1 MKRPI
6 TLFGLLYLWLFS
18 IGTANAQAPW
28 TYSPIPAEYT
38 EGYAVTYTERL
49 AVLNSEDCW
58 VDLTDALGPNPDTSG
73 NTDYRAQI
81 QAMIDSSPVKNFKMP
96 NFPVKMDIGIQPA
109 GTIGKTGIMLP
120 NNSKL
125 YFPPNGSIVMA
136 PTASSVY
143 YIINVLN
150 RSNVEVHFANLT
162 GERYSHIGGTGNDQW
177 GMGIA
182 IIGSYG
188 VTLNKVKIKNC
199 FGDGIYVVGQIGGY
213 TDSVSS
219 KKIVINKCISDNNR
233 RQGLTIESVEDL
245 IVNGG
250 IFSNTNGSQPQSG
263 IDIEPLAPDGTHL
276 TQVKDVVFNDI
287 VTYNNKGD
295 FGFIVSIWRS
305 FRWDANTPVQ
315 KSISITVNNHIS
327 DKDFICAYLSVDD
340 NDGYLLQGN
349 ITFNKPVWK
358 NPRYLGDGSNSRYL
372 RCQTRLHPLTVLVDW
387 GCDLA
392 SCAVANNVHN
402 RIDVY
407 YQGLW
412 GGYPIPDNIITWC
425 NGNGWIGE
433 TPQTR
438 DCPEL
443 IAALAPQSAGNTPKA
458 SVFKLSAYPNPA
470 QNAIVIQREGLPG
483 HHALITLYDFMGKA
497 VATYPMPDNLLSID
511 LSHLTMG
518 VYTLRYS
525 DHIRSSVIKVVKK

>member
-1 MKRPI
+1 MKKPI
-6 TLFGLLYLWLFS
+6 TLLGLLYLWLFS
-18 IGTANAQAPW
+18 IGTTNAQAPW

-58 VDLTDALGPNPDTSG
+58 VDLTNALGPNPDTTG
-73 NTDYRAQI
+73 NTNYRAQI
-81 QAMIDSSPVKNFKMP
+81 QAMIDSSPIKNFKMP
-96 NFPVKMDIGIQPA
+96 NFPVKIDMASPYSGFPY
-109 GTIGKTGIMLP
+109 KTGIFMP
-120 NNSKL
+120 SNCKL
-125 YFPPNGSIVMA
+125 YFPPNAAIRVDSCLNSTYLIINILNKSNVK
-136 PTASSVY
+136 VY
-143 YIINVLN
+143 Y
-150 RSNVEVHFANLT
+150 ANIRGDRYTHLGTT
-162 GERYSHIGGTGNDQW
+162 GQFGY
-177 GMGIA
+177 GIS
-182 IIGSYG
+182 IIGSNDILIDKAR
-188 VTLNKVKIKNC
+188 VREC
-199 FGDGIYVVGQIGGY
+199 WGDGIYIGGTLGTTY
-213 TDSVSS
+213 IDSLVS
-219 KKIVINKCISDNNR
+219 KRVILNKCISDNNR
-233 RQGLTIESVEDL
+233 RQGMTIISVEDL
-245 IVNGG
+245 VVNGG
-250 IFSNTNGSQPQSG
+250 IFSNSNGSQPQSG
-263 IDIEPLAPDGTHL
+263 IDIEPSQYPATYLA
-276 TQVKDVVFNDI
+276 QVKDVVFNDI

-305 FRWDANTPVQ
+305 FRWDSITAVQ
-315 KSISITVNNHIS
+315 KSISVTVNNHIS
-327 DKDFICAYLSVDD
+327 DNDYICAMLNIDD

-349 ITFNKPVWK
+349 ITFNKPIWK

-425 NGNGWIGE
+425 NGNGWVGE
-433 TPQTR
+433 IPQTR

-443 IAALAPQSAGNTPKA
+443 IAALTTQSAGNTPKA
-458 SVFKLSAYPNPA
+458 SDFKLSAYPNPV

-483 HHALITLYDFMGKA
+483 YDALITLYDFMGKA
-497 VATYPMPDNLLSID
+497 VATYPMPDNLLSIN